1 MKIYYHPDMC
11 HVPIYRLL
19 TKITLASVISAADNS
34 RSNDTHSHS
43 HTESGPIPS
52 WSAVQWPIQT
62 MCRNYMDR
70 FLQKPKYTFSL
81 SYSGQDNKLITQENL
96 LRSWYI
102 YYTSHFWTNR
112 RCKYM
117 FHIYVL
123 VVGDK
128 LIVIRSVIPGGTKE
142 VRGRSGRNVQMTS
155 RIWFPLT
162 LDIGERK
169 RDREHLQ
176 L

>member
-1 MKIYYHPDMC
+1 
-11 HVPIYRLL
+11 
-19 TKITLASVISAADNS
+19 
-34 RSNDTHSHS
+34 
-43 HTESGPIPS
+43 
-52 WSAVQWPIQT
+52 
-62 MCRNYMDR
+62 
-70 FLQKPKYTFSL
+70 
-81 SYSGQDNKLITQENL
+81 
-96 LRSWYI
+96 
-102 YYTSHFWTNR
+102 
-112 RCKYM
+112 M

-169 RDREHLQ
+169 RERESICNFRQ
-176 L
+176 STN